1 MSIYQGLA
9 TRLRKSAA
17 RSRALIIP
25 HNRMRAWHPLVLALV
40 IPVAGWAGEIQQRH
54 PAKLL
59 TIGDAI
65 ATAVEGNPGLAEMQA
80 RYEAMAEIP
89 SQLGTLPDP
98 VLSLNAIN
106 LPTDTFNLGQ
116 EAMTQM
122 QIGISQVMP
131 ICMSIY
137 QGLATRLRKSAAR
150 SRALIIPHNRMRA
163 WHPLV
168 LALVIPVAGWAGEI
182 QQRHPAKLL
191 TIGDAI
197 ATAVEGNPG
206 LAEMQARYEAMAE
219 IPSQLGT
226 LPDPVLSLN
235 AINLPT
241 DTFNLGQEAMTQMQ
255 IGISQ
260 VMPFP
265 GKLAL
270 RQVTSEY
277 EALAAGNSVEE
288 MRLSLISNTK
298 SSWWQLYFLDRALDV
313 VDSNQELLR
322 QFIQVAQTKYKV
334 GDGLQ
339 QDVLLAQLELSRLI
353 DQKIKLKATRR
364 NRGIQLNLL
373 MDISP
378 DNAVV
383 LPKKVLAA
391 MPDIIDENI
400 LYEQAEI
407 TRPLLKQK
415 ENDINAA
422 QSRLELARKE
432 YYPDFKLGVAYGNRS
447 GDNPL
452 PRGGTRSDFL
462 SVMFSFN
469 LPLYTKRKRDRAV
482 SQRNLELRKSRNS
495 LRDKKGV
502 VRSEISSAT
511 TDYLRARELYELFES
526 GIIPQARQTVSSML
540 AGYQVSEVDFLN
552 LVRSQVTLLNYEV
565 QYWKALTE
573 ANQALARLVA
583 AVSDFKLG
591 VAYGNRSGDNPLP
604 RGGTR
609 SDFLSVMFSFN
620 LPLYTK
626 RKRDRAVSQRNLE
639 LRKSRNSLRDK
650 KGVVRSEISSATTDY
665 LRARELYELFESG
678 IIPQARQTVSSML
691 AGYQVS
697 EVDFLNLVRSQVT
710 LLNYEVQYWKAL
722 TEANQALARLVAA
735 VGEEKIYE

>member
-1 MSIYQGLA
+1 MSIYRGLA
-9 TRLRKSAA
+9 TRSRKSAA
-17 RSRALIIP
+17 RSCALTIP
-25 HNRMRAWHPLVLALV
+25 HNSMRVWCLLVLALV
-40 IPVAGWAGEIQQRH
+40 IPAAGWTGESQQRL

-65 ATAVEGNPGLAEMQA
+65 ATAVDSNPSLAEMQA

-98 VLSLNAIN
+98 VLSLNA
-106 LPTDTFNLGQ
+106 
-116 EAMTQM
+116 M
-122 QIGISQVMP
+122 
-131 ICMSIY
+131 
-137 QGLATRLRKSAAR
+137 
-150 SRALIIPHNRMRA
+150 
-163 WHPLV
+163 
-168 LALVIPVAGWAGEI
+168 
-182 QQRHPAKLL
+182 
-191 TIGDAI
+191 
-197 ATAVEGNPG
+197 
-206 LAEMQARYEAMAE
+206 
-219 IPSQLGT
+219 
-226 LPDPVLSLN
+226 
-235 AINLPT
+235 NLPT

-270 RQVTSEY
+270 RQLASEY
-277 EALAAGNSVEE
+277 EALAAGNSVDE
-288 MRLSLISNTK
+288 MRLSLVSNTK
-298 SSWWQLYFLDRALDV
+298 SSWWQLHFLDRALDV
-313 VDSNQELLR
+313 VDSNQDLLR

-339 QDVLLAQLELSRLI
+339 QDVLLAQLELSKLI
-353 DQKIKLKATRR
+353 DQKINLKAVRR
-364 NRGIQLNLL
+364 NQGIQLNLL

-400 LYEQAEI
+400 LYERAEI
-407 TRPLLKQK
+407 ARPLLQQK
-415 ENDINAA
+415 ENDISAA

-452 PRGGTRSDFL
+452 PRGGTRADFL

-482 SQRNLELRKSRNS
+482 SQRNLELRKSRAS
-495 LRDKKGV
+495 LRDKWGV

-540 AGYQVSEVDFLN
+540 AGYQFSEVDFLN
-552 LVRSQVTLLNYEV
+552 LVGSQVTLLNYEV
-565 QYWKALTE
+565 QYW
-573 ANQALARLVA
+573 R
-583 AVSDFKLG
+583 
-591 VAYGNRSGDNPLP
+591 
-604 RGGTR
+604 
-609 SDFLSVMFSFN
+609 
-620 LPLYTK
+620 
-626 RKRDRAVSQRNLE
+626 
-639 LRKSRNSLRDK
+639 
-650 KGVVRSEISSATTDY
+650 
-665 LRARELYELFESG
+665 
-678 IIPQARQTVSSML
+678 
-691 AGYQVS
+691 
-697 EVDFLNLVRSQVT
+697 
-710 LLNYEVQYWKAL
+710 AL